1 MELAEKIIFTT
12 IEDIQMKIKWNLNS
26 IHELG
31 DVVYLKTDTEQS
43 KRIVTS
49 IQLAGGSMA
58 SSVISYEL
66 SQGDSHSEHYDSEIS
81 ADIDEL
87 SMLGIEEFTN

>member
-1 MELAEKIIFTT
+1 
-12 IEDIQMKIKWNLNS
+12 MKIKWDLCS
-26 IHELG
+26 IYELG

-49 IQLAGGSMA
+49 IQLSGGSMA
-58 SSVISYEL
+58 SSVVSYEL

-81 ADIDEL
+81 ADLDEL
-87 SMLGIEEFTN
+87 SKLGVE

>member
-1 MELAEKIIFTT
+1 M
-12 IEDIQMKIKWNLNS
+12 MKIKWDLCS
-26 IHELG
+26 IYELG

-49 IQLAGGSMA
+49 IQLSGGSMA
-58 SSVISYEL
+58 SSVVSYEL

-81 ADIDEL
+81 ADLDEL
-87 SMLGIEEFTN
+87 SKLGVE